1 MSHLAAAQ
9 PLFWRDSRLP
19 HVELRVVSDGREVCY
34 APHSHTQWSMGAI
47 TSGRSTFEYV
57 GRHYE
62 VGAGSLVF
70 MNPQWVHACNP
81 VNNQPWGYLMLYVD
95 AHWLAKLRFHLGLL
109 DESTWQDM
117 GCDLSESSDLFS
129 GFQSL
134 AEALLDE
141 CITTD
146 QKRDRVEMFLSKV
159 MVSISKAAERAELPF
174 PLATE
179 SLQELARYLDCHCM
193 DELSIEWMA
202 QRAGFSPSH
211 LVRVFRKHFGM
222 TPHAYQINRRVQL
235 GQKAIRQGA
244 PIADAAIAA
253 GFFDQ
258 PHFQRVFK
266 RLVAATPGQYV
277 RPSKQTSNQV

>member
-1 MSHLAAAQ
+1 
-9 PLFWRDSRLP
+9 
-19 HVELRVVSDGREVCY
+19 
-34 APHSHTQWSMGAI
+34 MGCI

-62 VGAGSLVF
+62 VEAGSLVF

-109 DESTWQDM
+109 DEPTWQDM

-159 MVSISKAAERAELPF
+159 MVSISKAAERAEQPF
-174 PLATE
+174 PRATE

-202 QRAGFSPSH
+202 QRAGLSPSH

-222 TPHAYQINRRVQL
+222 TPHAYQINRRIQL

-277 RPSKQTSNQV
+277 RPLKRRLNQV